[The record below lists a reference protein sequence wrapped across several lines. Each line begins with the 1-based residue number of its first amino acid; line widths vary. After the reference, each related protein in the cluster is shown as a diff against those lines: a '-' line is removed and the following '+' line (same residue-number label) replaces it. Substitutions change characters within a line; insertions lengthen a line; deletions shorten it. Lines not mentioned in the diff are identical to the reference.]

1 MSGNNSK
8 LHPRA
13 VYLRNL
19 LIAHV
24 TGRNV
29 NESDYHKLRH
39 YFMGLAETCQ
49 ILPSLVVEHEDLSGL
64 WHSMRYNY
72 ASHEDRKAY
81 VVDEFQIFLDQIA
94 PAGNEDKDSVGSG
107 YPKIDNKK
115 LHQVWSDSL
124 DLIAKSPDTATEQMK
139 LLVENLCYQLLK
151 HLKVVPDPQQHNVSA
166 LVTLTER
173 SLLLS
178 PGNKFHLVVQKLVTS
193 CGETLGAIDSFTI
206 DCASITTDHVSNQRK
221 DGALVLVN
229 LYASLA
235 SLLLSTWQVR
245 EMLKEGN
252 MQR

>member
-1 MSGNNSK
+1 MSGSNSK

-39 YFMGLAETCQ
+39 YFMGLPETSD
-49 ILPSLVVEHEDLSGL
+49 IVPSLVVEHEDLSGL

-81 VVDEFQIFLDQIA
+81 VVDEFQVFLDKIA
-94 PAGNEDKDSVGSG
+94 PPGSDEENSSGAG
-107 YPKIDNKK
+107 YPVINDKK
-115 LHQVWSDSL
+115 LQQTWNDCL
-124 DLIAKSPDTATEQMK
+124 ELLIKSPDTAIGQMK
-139 LLVENLCYQLLK
+139 SLVENLCYQLLK
-151 HLKVVPDPQQHNVSA
+151 LLKVVPDPQQHSLSA

-178 PGNKFHLVVQKLVTS
+178 PGKKYHLVVHKLVAS
-193 CGETLGAIDSFTI
+193 CGETLAAIDSFTL
-206 DCASITTDHVSNQRK
+206 DCTKITPHASTQNK
-221 DGALVLVN
+221 DEALVLVG
-229 LYASLA
+229 LYGSLA
-235 SLLLSTWQVR
+235 SLLLSAWRVR
-245 EMLKEGN
+245 DLLKEGS

>member
-1 MSGNNSK
+1 MSGSNSK

-39 YFMGLAETCQ
+39 YFMGLAETSQ
-49 ILPSLVVEHEDLSGL
+49 IVPSLVIEHENLSGL

-81 VVDEFQIFLDQIA
+81 VVDEFQVFLDQIA
-94 PAGNEDKDSVGSG
+94 PVDDEDSNSSGVG
-107 YPKIDNKK
+107 YPLIDDKK
-115 LHQVWSDSL
+115 LQQTWNESSEL
-124 DLIAKSPDTATEQMK
+124 LLKSPGTAVEQMK
-139 LLVENLCYQLLK
+139 SLVENLCYQLLK
-151 HLKVVPDPQQHNVSA
+151 HLKVVPDPQQHSFSA

-178 PGNKFHLVVQKLVTS
+178 PGKKYHLVVQKLVSS
-193 CGETLGAIDSFTI
+193 CGDALTAIDSFTL
-206 DCASITTDHVSNQRK
+206 DCAKTTPQASNQNK
-221 DGALVLVN
+221 DEALVLVG
-229 LYASLA
+229 LYGSLA
-235 SLLLSTWQVR
+235 SLLLSAWLVR
-245 EMLKEGN
+245 DLLKEGS